1 MRCRFEKNGIAFA
14 VPFFIVSEISEW
26 ERESSARRGDGV
38 FYAAFGSNNL
48 RGFSRRGRGRTACGG
63 GKFSAA
69 GNRENRL

>member
-48 RGFSRRGRGRTACGG
+48 RGFSRRQHVAEENSQLRGIERIDCEG
-63 GKFSAA
+63 
-69 GNRENRL
+69 E

>member
-26 ERESSARRGDGV
+26 ERESSARRGDCA

-48 RGFSRRGRGRTACGG
+48 RGFSRRGKCDSERR
-63 GKFSAA
+63 FSAA